1 MPVHRHLH
9 DKQGSV
15 YAFRSDLDAWV
26 RGRVGRQ
33 IADDSPA
40 EQVPD
45 DPAVGVKHSAV
56 AVPSVSPAAAGL
68 RRHWWIAGA
77 VAFLAVAGLTIWQL
91 RRDASSSVLANAHF
105 QALTDFPGNEQ
116 AAAVSRDGQFV
127 AFLSDRDGRMDVW
140 VTQAGT
146 GKFYNLTQG
155 AETDIVNSSLR
166 TLGFTPD
173 GTLVTYWRRVI
184 DAAGT
189 HIGIWAAPVLGG
201 PTRPHLEG
209 VAEADWSADGSRLV
223 YHTPGPGDPMFV
235 RDTPQSEAR
244 HIYSTSPGR
253 HGHFPI
259 WSPDQAF
266 IYFVHSVEGVVPERM
281 DIWRIRPTG
290 GAPER
295 ITHHDSR
302 VTHPV
307 FLDARTLAYLAS
319 DPDGS
324 GPWLHTL
331 DIRRR
336 VPHRVGFG
344 LESYTSLGVSADGR
358 RLVGTVTKRRGAL
371 WRIRIDAAR
380 TDAAPARRI
389 SLTTGSGFS
398 PRLGPG
404 YLLYVSSKGESDS
417 IWKLQGEAATELWSA
432 PETRIIGA
440 PALARDGLRIAFAT
454 RRNRQTSLHVT
465 NADGT
470 NSRIVTSG
478 LELQGAPA
486 WSPDGRS
493 ITVAA
498 VVDGAP
504 RLFNVPLD
512 GGAPA
517 PLAKE
522 HSSDAAWSPDGGL
535 VVYSGPDV
543 GTTFPIKAVTP
554 GGTAVPIPDLRLT
567 RGARRLAFLPGG
579 RTLAVLRGQMGH
591 KNLWLIDL
599 STGAEKQLTHF
610 GPEFVARDFDI
621 SPDGQ
626 ELVVEQVEE
635 QSDIVLIER
644 QRR

>member
-15 YAFRSDLDAWV
+15 YAFRSDLDAWA
-26 RGRVGRQ
+26 RGRLERPT
-33 IADDSPA
+33 ADAPAPEPVADEPA
-40 EQVPD
+40 ERPNE
-45 DPAVGVKHSAV
+45 AAV
-56 AVPSVSPAAAGL
+56 AASVPLPPRGDGSGPWLFGAAAL
-68 RRHWWIAGA
+68 
-77 VAFLAVAGLTIWQL
+77 LAITALTVWQL
-91 RRDASSSVLANAHF
+91 RRDRSSTLLTNARF
-105 QALTDFPGNEQ
+105 QPLTDFPGNEQ
-116 AAAVSRDGQFV
+116 AAALSRDGRFV
-127 AFLSDRDGRMDVW
+127 AFLSDRDGKMDVW
-140 VTQAGT
+140 VTQVGT
-146 GKFYNLTQG
+146 GKFYNVTQG
-155 AETDIVNSSLR
+155 VETDLANSSLR

-173 GTLVTYWRRVI
+173 STLVTYWRRVI
-184 DAAGT
+184 DPAGT
-189 HIGIWAAPVLGG
+189 HIGIWAVPVLGG
-201 PTRPHLEG
+201 PPRPYLDG
-209 VAEADWSADGSRLV
+209 VAEADWSADGKRLV

-235 RDTPQSEAR
+235 RDAAASDAR
-244 HIYSTSPGR
+244 HIFSTSPGR
-253 HGHFPI
+253 HGHFPV
-259 WSPDQAF
+259 WSPDEAF
-266 IYFVHSVEGVVPERM
+266 IYFVHSVEGAVPERM

-290 GAPER
+290 GTPER
-295 ITHHDSR
+295 VTHHDSR

-336 VPHRVGFG
+336 IPHRVSFG
-344 LESYTSLGVSADGR
+344 LESYTSLSASADGH
-358 RLVGTVTKRRGAL
+358 RLVATVTNRKSAL
-371 WRIRIDAAR
+371 WRFPLDGAR
-380 TDAAPARRI
+380 TETTAARRI
-389 SLTTGSGFS
+389 SLTTGSGSS

-404 YLLYVSSKGESDS
+404 YLLYVSSRGDSDS
-417 IWKLQGEAATELWSA
+417 IWKLQGEVATELWSA

-440 PALARDGLRIAFAT
+440 PALARDGLRIAFST
-454 RRNRQTSLHVT
+454 RRNRQTSLHVA

-470 NSRIVTSG
+470 NPRIVTSA

-486 WSPDGRS
+486 WAPDGQS

-517 PLAKE
+517 PLVKE
-522 HSSDAAWSPDGGL
+522 HSSDAAWSPDGAC

-554 GGTAVPIPDLRLT
+554 NGTTLPLPVLTLT
-567 RGARRLAFLPGG
+567 RGARHLAFLPGG
-579 RTLAVLRGQMGH
+579 RTLAVLRGEMGH

-599 STGAEKQLTHF
+599 ATGAERQLTNF
-610 GPEFVARDFDI
+610 GPDFMVRDFDI
-621 SPDGQ
+621 SPDGR
-626 ELVVEQVEE
+626 EIVVEQVQE